1 MLTLFKDI
9 KRLNNYPLKRNL
21 VTGGAGYI
29 GSHTLLSVLA
39 AGYEAC
45 VIDNFSNSHP
55 DALTRVG
62 RLSNR
67 SFDIH
72 QTDLRAV
79 SYTHLRAHETSL
91 QSRMPSSA

>member
-1 MLTLFKDI
+1 MRILI
-9 KRLNNYPLKRNL
+9 
-21 VTGGAGYI
+21 TGGAGYI

-39 AGYEAC
+39 ADHQAC

-62 RLSNR
+62 LLSNR

-72 QTDLRAV
+72 QTDLRDGSALTESVAAFRPDIEVHFAGLKAV
-79 SYTHLRAHETSL
+79 GESEAHPLSY
-91 QSRMPSSA
+91 